1 MVDEYGMTAIRYP
14 LTALRRV
21 VGLLQMIEEALFL

>member
-1 MVDEYGMTAIRYP
+1 MIDGYQLSAIRYP
-14 LTALRRV
+14 LTALRAV

>member
-1 MVDEYGMTAIRYP
+1 MVEDRRVSAVRYP
-14 LTALRRV
+14 LTALRAV